1 MARLLK
7 TGQGPASASRDWLP
21 NGHLAWFVHDAVEAL
36 EVEALDINRWLDGGR
51 HCDPGTQP
59 CPPRVMLR
67 LLIYSYCTGTLSS
80 RRIAANTEVSIA
92 LRVLAA
98 GHAPDHRTIGRFRD
112 ENLEELN
119 LCFLQVLES
128 AHEARLVKL
137 GSIAIQSSKAKASKP
152 AAKSDDWKLKE
163 ERRLRAEIAQLMRAA
178 KKQDELEDD
187 KADKTDRAAVT
198 SGRSKSR
205 DARIATRRSR

>member
-7 TGQGPASASRDWLP
+7 TGQGPAAASRDWLP

-36 EVEALDINRWLDGGR
+36 DVDALDIHRWRDGSRDCG
-51 HCDPGTQP
+51 PGNHQ

-67 LLIYSYCTGTLSS
+67 LLIYAYCTGTLSS

-98 GHAPDHRTIGRFRD
+98 GHVPDHRTIFRFRE

-119 LCFLQVLES
+119 LCFLQVVEM
-128 AHEARLVKL
+128 AHEARLAKL
-137 GSIAIQSSKAKASKP
+137 GSIAIQSSKAKASKL
-152 AAKSDDWKLKE
+152 AAKSDDSKQKE
-163 ERRLRAEIAQLMRAA
+163 ERRLRAEIAQLMHAA

-187 KADKTDRAAVT
+187 KADRAAVT
-198 SGRSKSR
+198 SGRSKSH